1 VEHSPI
7 GPKVALH
14 VGRSAVHGLGV
25 FADQAIKP
33 NQVIEVCPTI
43 VIPPEHVADL
53 DRTAMVEYVYP
64 WEDGNIAVLGFGM
77 IYNHA
82 VDSNAE
88 YLAMREPDLG
98 VVVQLYI
105 AIRAIEEGDEIT
117 VNYAG
122 ARGLTE
128 RFWFDD

>member
-1 VEHSPI
+1 MERSPI
-7 GPKVALH
+7 GLKVALH
-14 VGRSAVHGLGV
+14 VGRSPVHGLGV

-43 VIPPEHVADL
+43 VLPAAEVADL
-53 DRTAMVEYVYP
+53 DRTTMVEYVYP
-64 WEDGNIAVLGFGM
+64 WEDGNIAVLGYGM

-88 YLAMREPDLG
+88 YFALREPDLG
-98 VVVQLYI
+98 VVVQVYS
-105 AIRAIEEGDEIT
+105 AIRPIAEGDEIT

-122 ARGLTE
+122 SRGLTA
-128 RFWFDD
+128 RFWFDE